1 MRKRLIQICR
11 CLCIFLTLYGEIG
24 YYANNLYIYCGKTNI
39 MESLKVF
46 IVEDD
51 KLYGDMLRYHLAL
64 NPDNEVVLFSTGKEC
79 IDNLYQDPD
88 FISLDYSLPDMSGLD
103 VLQKI
108 SGYNGKLPVVIVS
121 GQDDVNTAVNL
132 LKEGAYD
139 YFVKDE
145 ETKNRLWH
153 SLQKVRENVL
163 LKEEIKQLKDEI
175 GQKYEFR
182 NVIKGNSPAITRI
195 FDLIDKAT
203 QTSIVVSLLGETG
216 TGKDLVAKAIHYN
229 SPRRT
234 GPFIPI
240 NVSAIP
246 SELIESEF
254 FGYEKGAFTG
264 ATTRKK
270 GKFEAAN
277 DGTIFLDEIAEM
289 DTNMQTKLLR
299 VLQEK
304 ELSRVGG
311 NQTIKFDARVIV
323 ATNKDLAGE
332 VNKGN
337 FREDLYYRLL
347 GLPIELPPLRDRG
360 DDVLI
365 LAKFFLEEFC
375 KENKLEAKTLGAAA
389 QKRLLMYTYPGNVRE
404 LKAII
409 DLSAVMSNGKVIEET
424 DISFSKKGFTTELM
438 NDDDTLDGYTRK
450 ILSHYLKKY
459 HRNVLTVAKKLD
471 IGKST
476 VYRMIKE
483 NEL

>member
-1 MRKRLIQICR
+1 
-11 CLCIFLTLYGEIG
+11 
-24 YYANNLYIYCGKTNI
+24 

-51 KLYGDMLRYHLAL
+51 KLYGEMLRYHLAL
-64 NPDNEVVLFSTGKEC
+64 NPDNEVFLYSTGKEC
-79 IDNLYQDPD
+79 IENLYLEPG
-88 FISLDYSLPDMSGLD
+88 FISLDYSLPDTSGLE
-103 VLQKI
+103 VMQKI
-108 SGYNGKLPVVIVS
+108 HAYNAKIPVVIVS

-139 YFVKDE
+139 YCVKDE
-145 ETKNRLWH
+145 DTKNRLWH
-153 SLQKVRENVL
+153 SLQKVRENMA
-163 LKEEIKQLKDEI
+163 LKQEIKQLKDEI
-175 GQKYEFR
+175 GKKYEFR
-182 NVIKGNSPAITRI
+182 NVIKGNSPAIRRI

-229 SPRRT
+229 SPRKA
-234 GPFIPI
+234 GPFVPI

-254 FGYEKGAFTG
+254 FGYERGAFTG
-264 ATTRKK
+264 ANTRKK
-270 GKFEAAN
+270 GKFEQAN

-289 DTNMQTKLLR
+289 DMNMQTKLLR

-311 NQTIKFDARVIV
+311 NQIIKFDARVIV
-323 ATNKDLAGE
+323 ATNKDLATE
-332 VNKGN
+332 VTKGN

-360 DDVLI
+360 DDILI
-365 LAKFFLEEFC
+365 LAKFFLDEFC
-375 KENKLEAKTLGAAA
+375 KENKLGTKTLGPEA
-389 QKRLLMYTYPGNVRE
+389 QKRLLVYTYPGNVRE

-409 DLSAVMSNGKVIEET
+409 DLSAVMSSGDVIEEG
-424 DISFSKKGFTTELM
+424 DISFSKKNFASDLL
-438 NDDDTLDGYTRK
+438 NDDDTLEGYTRK
-450 ILSHYLKKY
+450 ILTHYLRKY
-459 HRNVLTVAKKLD
+459 DRNVLTVAKKLD

-476 VYRMIKE
+476 VYRMMKE
-483 NEL
+483 IET

>member
-1 MRKRLIQICR
+1 
-11 CLCIFLTLYGEIG
+11 
-24 YYANNLYIYCGKTNI
+24 

-64 NPDNEVVLFSTGKEC
+64 NPDNEVFLYSTGKEC
-79 IDNLYQDPD
+79 IDNLYRDPD
-88 FISLDYSLPDMSGLD
+88 FISLDYSLPDTSGLE
-103 VLQKI
+103 VMQKI
-108 SGYNGKLPVVIVS
+108 HGYNAKLPVVIVS

-145 ETKNRLWH
+145 DTKNRLWH
-153 SLQKVRENVL
+153 SLQKVRENMA
-163 LKEEIKQLKDEI
+163 LKQEIKQLKDEI
-175 GQKYEFR
+175 GKKYEFR
-182 NVIKGNSPAITRI
+182 NVIKGNSPAIRRI
-195 FDLIDKAT
+195 FDLIEKAT
-203 QTSIVVSLLGETG
+203 QTNIVVSLLGETG

-229 SPRRT
+229 SPRKA
-234 GPFIPI
+234 GPFVPI

-264 ATTRKK
+264 ATTRKQ
-270 GKFEAAN
+270 GKFEQAN
-277 DGTIFLDEIAEM
+277 NGTIFLDEIAEM

-304 ELSRVGG
+304 ELTRVGG

-323 ATNKDLAGE
+323 ATNKDLATE
-332 VNKGN
+332 VSRRN

-365 LAKFFLEEFC
+365 LAKFFLDEFC
-375 KENKLEAKTLGAAA
+375 KDNNLENKTISLLA
-389 QKRLLMYTYPGNVRE
+389 QKRLMMYPYPGNVRE

-409 DLSAVMSNGKVIEET
+409 DLSAVMSSSNVIEES
-424 DISFSKKGFTTELM
+424 DISFSKKNFASDLLH
-438 NDDDTLDGYTRK
+438 DDDTLEGYTKK
-450 ILSHYLKKY
+450 IVTHYLKKY
-459 HRNVLTVAKKLD
+459 DRNVLKVARKLN

-476 VYRMIKE
+476 VYRMMKE
-483 NEL
+483 IEL

>member
-1 MRKRLIQICR
+1 
-11 CLCIFLTLYGEIG
+11 
-24 YYANNLYIYCGKTNI
+24 

-51 KLYGDMLRYHLAL
+51 KLYGEMLRYHLAL
-64 NPDNEVVLFSTGKEC
+64 NPDNEVLLFSTGKEC

-108 SGYNGKLPVVIVS
+108 HAYNQKLPVVIVS
-121 GQDDVNTAVNL
+121 GQDDVNTAVSL

-153 SLQKVRENVL
+153 SLQKVQENLL
-163 LKEEIKQLKDEI
+163 LKQEINQLKDEV
-175 GQKYEFR
+175 GKKYEFR

-234 GPFIPI
+234 GSFVPI

-246 SELIESEF
+246 GELIESEF

-264 ATTRKK
+264 ANTRKK
-270 GKFEAAN
+270 GKFEQAN

-304 ELSRVGG
+304 ELTRVGG
-311 NQTIKFDARVIV
+311 NMIIKFDARVIV
-323 ATNKDLAGE
+323 ATNKDLAEE

-347 GLPIELPPLRDRG
+347 GLPIELPPLRERG

-365 LAKFFLEEFC
+365 LAKFFLGEFC
-375 KENKLEAKTLGAAA
+375 KENNMEMKTLGSEA
-389 QKRLLMYTYPGNVRE
+389 QKRLMVYTYPGNVRE

-409 DLSAVMSNGKVIEET
+409 DLAAVMSNGLMIEES
-424 DISFSKKGFTTELM
+424 DITFSKKNFTSELL
-438 NDDDTLDGYTRK
+438 NNDDTLDGYTKK
-450 ILSHYLKKY
+450 ILEHYLRKY
-459 HRNVLTVAKKLD
+459 NRNVLTVAKRLD

-476 VYRMIKE
+476 VYRMMKE

>member
-1 MRKRLIQICR
+1 
-11 CLCIFLTLYGEIG
+11 
-24 YYANNLYIYCGKTNI
+24 

-64 NPDNEVVLFSTGKEC
+64 NPDNEVLLFATGKDC

-108 SGYNGKLPVVIVS
+108 RAYNNKIPVVIVS
-121 GQDDVNTAVNL
+121 GQEDVKTAVNL

-145 ETKNRLWH
+145 DTKNRLWH
-153 SLQKVRENVL
+153 SLQKVKENL
-163 LKEEIKQLKDEI
+163 ELKQEIKQLKSEI
-175 GQKYEFR
+175 GKKYEFKS
-182 NVIKGNSPAITRI
+182 VIKGNSPAITRI
-195 FDLIDKAT
+195 FDLIEKAT
-203 QTSIVVSLLGETG
+203 QTNIVVSLLGETG

-229 SPRRT
+229 SPRKA
-234 GPFIPI
+234 GPFVPI

-246 SELIESEF
+246 GELIESEF

-264 ATTRKK
+264 ANTRKK
-270 GKFEAAN
+270 GKFEQAN
-277 DGTIFLDEIAEM
+277 NGTIFLDEIAEM

-304 ELSRVGG
+304 ELTRVGG
-311 NQTIKFDARVIV
+311 NATIKFDARVIV
-323 ATNKDLAGE
+323 ATNKDLAQE
-332 VNKGN
+332 VKRKN

-360 DDVLI
+360 NDILI
-365 LAKFFLEEFC
+365 LAKHFLEEFC
-375 KENKLEAKTLGAAA
+375 RENKLEKKVLS
-389 QKRLLMYTYPGNVRE
+389 QESRERLMHYSYPGNVRE

-409 DLSAVMSNGKVIEET
+409 DLAAVMSDNEVIKAG
-424 DISFSKKGFTTELM
+424 DIAFSKTNFGTELL
-438 NDDDTLDGYTRK
+438 NDNDTLRGYTRK

-459 HRNVLTVAKKLD
+459 DGNVLTVARKLD

-476 VYRMIKE
+476 VYRMLKE
-483 NEL
+483 EEI

>member
-1 MRKRLIQICR
+1 M
-11 CLCIFLTLYGEIG
+11 
-24 YYANNLYIYCGKTNI
+24 

-64 NPDNEVVLFSTGKEC
+64 NPDNEVLLFATGKDC

-108 SGYNGKLPVVIVS
+108 RAYNNKIPVVIVS
-121 GQDDVNTAVNL
+121 GQEDVKTAVNL

-145 ETKNRLWH
+145 DTKNRLWH
-153 SLQKVRENVL
+153 SLQKVKENL
-163 LKEEIKQLKDEI
+163 ELKQEIKQLKSEI
-175 GQKYEFR
+175 GKKYEFKS
-182 NVIKGNSPAITRI
+182 VIKGNSPAITRI
-195 FDLIDKAT
+195 FDLIEKAT
-203 QTSIVVSLLGETG
+203 QTNIVVSLLGETG

-229 SPRRT
+229 SPRKA
-234 GPFIPI
+234 GPFVPI

-246 SELIESEF
+246 GELIESEF

-264 ATTRKK
+264 ANTRKK
-270 GKFEAAN
+270 GKFEQAN
-277 DGTIFLDEIAEM
+277 NGTIFLDEIAEM
-289 DTNMQTKLLR
+289 DTNMQSKLLR

-304 ELSRVGG
+304 ELTRVGG
-311 NQTIKFDARVIV
+311 NATIKFDARVIV
-323 ATNKDLAGE
+323 ATNKDLAEE
-332 VNKGN
+332 VKKKN

-360 DDVLI
+360 NDILI
-365 LAKFFLEEFC
+365 LAKHFLEEFC
-375 KENKLEAKTLGAAA
+375 RENKLQKKMLSQEARE
-389 QKRLLMYTYPGNVRE
+389 RLMHYSYPGNVRE

-409 DLSAVMSNGKVIEET
+409 DLAAVMSENEIIKAG
-424 DISFSKKGFTTELM
+424 DIAFSKTNFGAELL
-438 NDDDTLDGYTRK
+438 NDNDTLRGYTRK

-459 HRNVLTVAKKLD
+459 DGNVLTVARKLD

-476 VYRMIKE
+476 VYRMLKE
-483 NEL
+483 EEI

>member
-1 MRKRLIQICR
+1 
-11 CLCIFLTLYGEIG
+11 
-24 YYANNLYIYCGKTNI
+24 

-51 KLYGDMLRYHLAL
+51 KLYGEMLRYHLAL
-64 NPDNEVVLFSTGKEC
+64 NPDNEVLLFSTGKEC

-88 FISLDYSLPDMSGLD
+88 FISLDYSLPDTSGLE
-103 VLQKI
+103 VMQKI
-108 SGYNGKLPVVIVS
+108 HAYNPKLPVAIVS

-145 ETKNRLWH
+145 EVKNRLWH
-153 SLQKVRENVL
+153 SLQKVRENMA

-175 GQKYEFR
+175 GKKYEFR

-229 SPRRT
+229 SPRKA
-234 GPFIPI
+234 GPFVPI

-246 SELIESEF
+246 GELIESEF

-264 ATTRKK
+264 ATTRKM
-270 GKFEAAN
+270 GKFEMAN
-277 DGTIFLDEIAEM
+277 NGTIFLDEIAEM
-289 DTNMQTKLLR
+289 DQNMQTKLLR

-311 NQTIKFDARVIV
+311 NSTIKFDARVIV

-332 VNKGN
+332 VSKGN

-347 GLPIELPPLRDRG
+347 GLPIELPPLRERG
-360 DDVLI
+360 NDILI

-375 KENKLEAKTLGAAA
+375 RENKMDTKVISPET
-389 QKRLLMYTYPGNVRE
+389 QKRLMSYTYPGNVRE
-404 LKAII
+404 LKAIM
-409 DLSAVMSNGKVIEET
+409 DLAAVMSNGNVIQES
-424 DISFSKKGFTTELM
+424 DVSFSKKNFTSQLL

-459 HRNVLTVAKKLD
+459 DRNVLTVAKKLD

-476 VYRMIKE
+476 VYRMMKE
-483 NEL
+483 SEL